1 MYINILDVE
10 DAMKQ
15 PSYYCWLSRL
25 LRTLINIIL
34 RCYLNNIAVMSVI
47 ILGKHTILSIQAST
61 YRNHVGSNPVEGST
75 KSFVSSQI

>member
-15 PSYYCWLSRL
+15 PSYYCWLTRL
-25 LRTLINIIL
+25 LRTLIL

-47 ILGKHTILSIQAST
+47 ILGKHTILSILAST

-75 KSFVSSQI
+75 KSIVSSQI